1 MKNVKPSYRANNPN
15 KQTLDDSVTLRSR
28 LNQIF
33 VTLNLE
39 VNGLEEKNVVSAEN
53 YKLKIKSITEDWD
66 D

>member
-1 MKNVKPSYRANNPN
+1 M
-15 KQTLDDSVTLRSR
+15 QTLEDSVTLRSR

-33 VTLNLE
+33 VTFNLE
-39 VNGLEEKNVVSAEN
+39 VNGHEEKNVVSAEN